1 MTFLC
6 LSIMVLPTLAM
17 AVPVSHTPSQS
28 GEVGWWVN
36 TTVDRNGNGIGDM
49 IEMHVDNP
57 LFLDDSNS
65 KYVQSISR
73 QKSTRDR
80 EKKEVHQI
88 MQHLLR
94 AIQVQHRKDRNIDLE
109 IFSIVAGITRRVC
122 SAQRVRWSLDDD
134 RYSTEVFQLVDDMV
148 SLCEYPRLTLKCRT
162 SRKYSSLKQKSDDVV
177 AGVTDLMKAMIQD
190 IVNSLTTGENR
201 HP

>member
-1 MTFLC
+1 MILRKINEKALRQAEQFYWDESLKLFQR
-6 LSIMVLPTLAM
+6 LSL
-17 AVPVSHTPSQS
+17 
-28 GEVGWWVN
+28 
-36 TTVDRNGNGIGDM
+36 TTAS
-49 IEMHVDNP
+49 IENLVRNP